1 MMNIDRAVVF
11 APLTGPI
18 LAVQA
23 QKWIERAS
31 DKKKRRERIFETIMT
46 NRATRLSDGYVQAL
60 NQIDLEF
67 HSKADKPVIDG
78 WRKLFGE
85 LNNTPVEVDDRAIV
99 FAWNARVNDKLVD
112 LLLAMSKSLG
122 RSHSEEEIR
131 RGIYYPKGRVD
142 LEQSQLAVLSGLQK
156 LLDGTTSLKVENSGV
171 TGPSDLH
178 LAVLHKLHDAYDETG
193 ALRVTFVN
201 ATEKSRMN

>member
-1 MMNIDRAVVF
+1 MNIDWAVVF
-11 APLTGPI
+11 ATLGGPV

-31 DKKKRRERIFETIMT
+31 ERTRRRTHIFETLMT

-67 HSKADKPVIDG
+67 HSKADKPVIDA
-78 WRKLFGE
+78 WRRLFGE
-85 LNNTPVEVDDRAIV
+85 LSNAPVEGDDRAIV
-99 FAWNARVNDKLVD
+99 FAWNGRINDKLVD

-142 LEQSQLAVLSGLQK
+142 VEQSQLAVLSGLQK
-156 LLDGTTSLKVENSGV
+156 LLDGTTPLKVENAG
-171 TGPSDLH
+171 TGAGPNELQ

-193 ALRVTFVN
+193 ALRVTFTST
-201 ATEKSRMN
+201 AEKGKMN